1 MSQRAAVRVTSWLLF
16 AAFAALVV
24 LVATSPGHF
33 VYDEAPFVE
42 YVSLLHRHGFT
53 TEFLNALTG
62 TVGPLYAFVHAAFEP
77 LTGLRPVDM
86 RLVNVLLLT
95 AVFGLLA
102 LWLKRRREV
111 DWTASAASVLVIP
124 MTWVMAGI
132 ALSEMPALLLVTA
145 SLCLQL
151 RGLEVLG
158 RPVPVVCWF
167 AASAVFLGAA
177 VWGRQPYLLLAGVPV
192 LMALLEPRLRF
203 AALLFVAIVL
213 AIALPLFAVWHGLV
227 PPSHQERVQ
236 QGLAPINAILSLGY
250 IGLCF
255 FLLAPRT
262 RWSSTTGLAV
272 MVVAAFVANAL
283 FGLIAIAPLRTIAER
298 HLSAGFAAAYGNLCG
313 SMFLACGVVFVIW
326 LIRVTWERRDDLQA
340 VALNAGL
347 LCIALSPIFIGHQYS
362 SRYTAMSLPYL
373 ILAAEPWR
381 NWQMTNV
388 VTTAIGVLVGAMSL
402 MGYFTQ

>member
-1 MSQRAAVRVTSWLLF
+1 MSQRAAMRVTSWLLI
-16 AAFAALVV
+16 AAFVALVV

-33 VYDEAPFVE
+33 IYDEAPFVE
-42 YVSLLHRHGFT
+42 YVSLLRRYGFT

-77 LTGLRPVDM
+77 LSGLRPVGM

-102 LWLKRRREV
+102 LWLRRRRAA
-111 DWTASAASVLVIP
+111 DWAASAASVLAIP
-124 MTWVMAGI
+124 MTWVMSGM

-158 RPVPVVCWF
+158 RPVPVACWF
-167 AASAVFLGAA
+167 AVSAVSLGVA
-177 VWGRQPYLLLAGVPV
+177 VWGRQPYLLLVGVPIV
-192 LMALLEPRLRF
+192 TALFERRLRF

-213 AIALPLFAVWHGLV
+213 AIAFPLFVVWHGLV

-250 IGLCF
+250 TGFCF

-262 RWSSTTGLAV
+262 RWSSMTGLAV
-272 MVVAAFVANAL
+272 MVVAAFVVNGL
-283 FGLIAIAPLRTIAER
+283 FGLIAIAPLRTIVER

-313 SMFLACGVVFVIW
+313 SMFLACGVVFVFW
-326 LIRVTWERRDDLQA
+326 LIRSTWERRDDPQ
-340 VALNAGL
+340 VVSLNAGL

-381 NWQMTNV
+381 NWQLANV
-388 VTTAIGVLVGAMSL
+388 VTTVIGVLVGATSL
-402 MGYFTQ
+402 IGYFTQ